1 MKEILCLVLCLGVA
15 AVFAPPPDG
24 MDPDGMDPEGDGGP
38 PGGIPPEVL
47 KMLMRKHCAESPLG
61 CMIIKGLQKRIEALA
76 EMVEE
81 IIEEVEKIEGKL
93 LLLYISPF
101 PTVVPANSDSDLMF
115 IRD

>member
-1 MKEILCLVLCLGVA
+1 MKEVLCLVLFLGVA

-47 KMLMRKHCAESPLG
+47 KMLMRKHCEESPLG
-61 CMIIKGLQKRIEALA
+61 CMIIKGLKSRIDALA

-81 IIEEVEKIEGKL
+81 IIEEVEKIESKL

-101 PTVVPANSDSDLMF
+101 VYWRASQE
-115 IRD
+115 